1 LSLVLSQDIPPSD
14 PVDQDKEETW
24 DTAGAAGE
32 RNVSP
37 HPTAGEVVPGSAQQ
51 GTGTDNSQMSPEERR
66 PNPSPATVV
75 EQPEEAQ
82 AEDKAAPEA
91 RIVDITSILGAP
103 TVTIVHSTL

>member
-1 LSLVLSQDIPPSD
+1 
-14 PVDQDKEETW
+14 
-24 DTAGAAGE
+24 
-32 RNVSP
+32 
-37 HPTAGEVVPGSAQQ
+37 
-51 GTGTDNSQMSPEERR
+51 MSPEERR

-103 TVTIVHSTL
+103 TVTVVQSTL

>member
-1 LSLVLSQDIPPSD
+1 
-14 PVDQDKEETW
+14 
-24 DTAGAAGE
+24 
-32 RNVSP
+32 
-37 HPTAGEVVPGSAQQ
+37 
-51 GTGTDNSQMSPEERR
+51 M
-66 PNPSPATVV
+66 VV